1 MTYEWRDMGACA
13 GAVPMALSRRRF
25 QTCANP
31 VDRDSP
37 ETVPLCSEHLI
48 DLQAAFL
55 EPVLA
60 KIQAATQGLQDA
72 YDRGVADEVQR
83 RLDIQQK
90 QEELDAARRDAGA
103 RVYFLRC
110 GGFIKIGF
118 TTNLHSRIDTITKS
132 GGVLMPDGL
141 PYWTAELATATPGG
155 MDDEKGLHKRFHHLR
170 HTGEWFTEAPE
181 LTEYIDSIAQQETN
195 HHERR
200 VA

>member
-1 MTYEWRDMGACA
+1 MSYEWRDMDACA

-31 VDRDSP
+31 VSTDSP
-37 ETVPLCSEHLI
+37 KTVPLCNEHLL

-60 KIQAATQGLQDA
+60 QIQAATQGLQDA

-83 RLDIQQK
+83 RLDVIDK
-90 QEELDAARRDAGA
+90 QEEINAARREAGS

-118 TTNLHSRIDTITKS
+118 TTNLSSRIDTITKS
-132 GGVLMPDGL
+132 GGVRMPDGL
-141 PYWTAELATATPGG
+141 PYWTAEVVTATPGD
-155 MDDEKGLHKRFHHLR
+155 MQDEKALHKRFAHLR
-170 HTGEWFTEAPE
+170 HTGEWFIEAPE
-181 LTEYIDSIAQQETN
+181 LTEYIERLEIA
-195 HHERR
+195 
-200 VA
+200 A